1 MAKSDLLKEAIA
13 DAKAVKETALA
24 NAKIALQEA
33 FAPRIQNMLSAK
45 LSEDLTEEEEMDMAT
60 EDEMDDM
67 GDAEM
72 GQDVGDISIDMDGDG
87 DMDFEGDI
95 YAKDGGMDD
104 MEGEGM
110 GADMEDEDME
120 DEMSDDEM
128 MDEYNEGDMG
138 LDEVIAELEEDMAMN
153 DEEMSE
159 KAHEEAMPNE
169 ARNKVNAGHNGH
181 NMEEE
186 DEANEVYSESID
198 DIINEILAEEEDDDS
213 KKDEGGHMP
222 NEVRHGDKNEE
233 EMTNE
238 MQIGA
243 ESTDSPGDNLQEALT
258 ALEESYK
265 TVKHLKSVINEVN
278 LLNAKL
284 LYTNKLF
291 RNFELS
297 ESQKMK
303 VIENFDRA
311 TTTRETKLV
320 FTTLAESFNKPAK
333 KRVVKESYASRPS
346 ASTAPS
352 KEFKENTQILSEG
365 FEHANRWKKLAGL
378 I

>member
-45 LSEDLTEEEEMDMAT
+45 LSEELGDEEELEA
-60 EDEMDDM
+60 EPEAEMDDM
-67 GDAEM
+67 GDVE
-72 GQDVGDISIDMDGDG
+72 
-87 DMDFEGDI
+87 
-95 YAKDGGMDD
+95 GGMDD
-104 MEGEGM
+104 MEDAGDEMGTDVGDIELDTDADGEMDFYGDIM
-110 GADMEDEDME
+110 SKEAPGGEMEPEAE
-120 DEMSDDEM
+120 PEAEMSDEEADAEF
-128 MDEYNEGDMG
+128 EEEGDLG
-138 LDEVIAELEEDMAMN
+138 LDEIIAELEGDMELDLEDEPV
-153 DEEMSE
+153 DEGSMY
-159 KAHEEAMPNE
+159 
-169 ARNKVNAGHNGH
+169 
-181 NMEEE
+181 EE
-186 DEANEVYSESID
+186 DEEVYSESID
-198 DIINEILAEEEDDDS
+198 DIINEILDEEMDVEEE
-213 KKDEGGHMP
+213 
-222 NEVRHGDKNEE
+222 EVVEE
-233 EMTNE
+233 A
-238 MQIGA
+238 QIGA
-243 ESTDSPGDNLQEALT
+243 ESIDSNGAELNEALQS
-258 ALEESYK
+258 LEESYK
-265 TVKHLKSVINEVN
+265 TIHHLKSVINEVN

-320 FTTLAESFNKPAK
+320 FTTLAESFTRPAK

-346 ASTAPS
+346 TSTAPS
-352 KEFKENTQILSEG
+352 QKFKENTQILSEG